1 MTAALEL
8 MGIIPR
14 SFPKNWDVTKEDI
27 SGIADPERKVF
38 RISWDTNLKRRATEM
53 LWIYQ
58 NVKVKKALGD
68 DGVQSPST
76 TTLTDN
82 VNSTTSTSA
91 HFRRFSD
98 AAISPGWAAH
108 QMDGQTWR

>member
-1 MTAALEL
+1 
-8 MGIIPR
+8 
-14 SFPKNWDVTKEDI
+14 
-27 SGIADPERKVF
+27 
-38 RISWDTNLKRRATEM
+38 M

-68 DGVQSPST
+68 DGVQSPSIA
-76 TTLTDN
+76 TLTDN

-98 AAISPGWAAH
+98 AAISPG
-108 QMDGQTWR
+108 